1 MQRSV
6 GVSFTGATYS
16 AFGTP
21 PPTHPDNLWALRGLL
36 ECLQRRGET
45 AEAALIRQRV
55 DFAAARADLPVSVSC
70 FCARGEAA

>member
-36 ECLQRRGET
+36 TCLERRGET
-45 AEAALIRQRV
+45 AEATLIRQRA
-55 DFAAARADLPVSVSC
+55 DFASARADLPVSVSC
-70 FCARGEAA
+70 FCAGSQAA